1 MNTREL
7 FELAS
12 LDVLGLL
19 DEQEREAFEQGFK
32 AAPPSVQA
40 QIRREQLR
48 FSEMEKMLP
57 EVEAPTGLRA
67 RVIAAVRD
75 AIAAVGSEPI
85 ARIGTS
91 SVSHPVF
98 NSAPL
103 WRAACIGFAT
113 AALVL
118 AGFGYKVMGE
128 NNLIQDQLASSG
140 TASGFQAMALRAGGI
155 DPARLLASDFCQR
168 VSFSPT
174 APDAAGPNGRIDAYL
189 LIDTQSR
196 KAILACE
203 GLTIGDNTYTL
214 IIESGSGSQLLESFK
229 PDAHSFYVP
238 LRDLDP
244 AQLDKLQIRGPG
256 APGAGGSTVLLRSD
270 AV

>member
-19 DEQEREAFEQGFK
+19 DEQEREAFENAFR
-32 AAPPSVQA
+32 AAPPPVQA

-57 EVEAPTGLRA
+57 DVDAPAGLRA

-75 AIAAVGSEPI
+75 AIAAVGAEPI
-85 ARIGTS
+85 ARIGS
-91 SVSHPVF
+91 SGVSHPVF

-140 TASGFQAMALRAGGI
+140 TAAGFQDIARRAGGI
-155 DPARLLASDFCQR
+155 DPAKLLLSDNCRR
-168 VSFSPT
+168 VAFSPT
-174 APDAAGPNGRIDAYL
+174 AADAADSGRIDAYL
-189 LIDTQSR
+189 LIDIQTRQ
-196 KAILACE
+196 AILACA
-203 GLTIGDNTYTL
+203 GLTIGDNSYSLVLSDGTD
-214 IIESGSGSQLLESFK
+214 EQLLDTFTPEANMVYI
-229 PDAHSFYVP
+229 PI
-238 LRDLDP
+238 RGLDP
-244 AQLDKLQIRGPG
+244 AVLSNLEIRGPG
-256 APGAGGSTVLLRSD
+256 IAGSGPSVLLRSD
-270 AV
+270 EV